1 MLPWIQVYSNLP
13 EHPKIYALVDR
24 LKLRRNS
31 EAVGIVVSLWLWA
44 AKNAPDGDLSGFPD
58 RAIAAAVGYPL
69 NLSHKLCKELIET
82 GWLDVD
88 NSGGYRIHDWE
99 DHASMLMDALSRQK
113 AMARERSRRYRRR
126 KSATDQALLAEDAVE
141 NHVARHVTHHAS
153 DVTDYAMHHAETV
166 TRHAPTRPD
175 LTEPNHNHNSLS
187 ESSSSWSKEKL
198 SSLFSPRLTLSESAM
213 DELLS
218 LTDGMEEAVVRRAL
232 DIAQDNGKLVW
243 GYVKGILKNWNSCGI
258 RTLSQV
264 EEREAKRKGR
274 GGNPGAA
281 NVAAPT
287 VGAAEVAESRR
298 RMREILRE

>member
-58 RAIAAAVGYPL
+58 RAIAAALGFYRGRGTE
-69 NLSHKLCKELIET
+69 LCQALAET
-82 GWLDVD
+82 GWLDV
-88 NSGGYRIHDWE
+88 NENGGYSIHNWTQY
-99 DHASMLMDALSRQK
+99 AGRLMEIVKRN
-113 AMARERSRRYRRR
+113 REEWKIRSRRYREKTLVLQEKNKLESEASR
-126 KSATDQALLAEDAVE
+126 
-141 NHVARHVTHHAS
+141 VTHAQTGQ
-153 DVTDYAMHHAETV
+153 DI
-166 TRHAPTRPD
+166 
-175 LTEPNHNHNSLS
+175 TEHNHNSLS
-187 ESSSSWSKEKL
+187 ESSSSWTKEKL
-198 SSLFSPRLTLSESAM
+198 SSLFSPRLALSPSAM
-213 DELLS
+213 EELLS

-243 GYVKGILKNWNSCGI
+243 GYVKGILKNWKSCGI

-281 NVAAPT
+281 NAAGGAAPT

-298 RMREILRE
+298 RMQEILNE